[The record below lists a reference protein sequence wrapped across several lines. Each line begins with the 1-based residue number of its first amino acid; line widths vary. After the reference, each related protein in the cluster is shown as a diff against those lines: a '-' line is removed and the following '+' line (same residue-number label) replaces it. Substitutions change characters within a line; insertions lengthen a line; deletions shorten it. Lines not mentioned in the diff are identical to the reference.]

1 MIRTTRVAL
10 AGIAFLALTAAP
22 ALAQSQDATP
32 AEGSD
37 AKPAMELP
45 VGAPTPTEPAAT
57 ETPEAPAAAGGEASD
72 ATASGAPAGST
83 VTDEDTRRAPVAPS
97 NEVGEKFELPR
108 VSDDNQVEMIAGLCG
123 VQMKQMS
130 PAACT
135 CLGEAAMED
144 LSAPQRDYL
153 IASVVAPPVAE
164 RMLGDG
170 RVGDPDQK
178 EIFAFL
184 QSSSESCAAE
194 TAAAG
199 QDNGAAASGT
209 APAEAMPNADG
220 DAAQPAK

>member
-22 ALAQSQDATP
+22 ALAQSQDGTT

-37 AKPAMELP
+37 AKPAVESTA
-45 VGAPTPTEPAAT
+45 GAPTPTEPAAT
-57 ETPEAPAAAGGEASD
+57 ETPEAPAASGGEASD
-72 ATASGAPAGST
+72 ATASGAPGGSA
-83 VTDEDTRRAPVAPS
+83 VTDEDAKRAPVAPS

-108 VSDDNQVEMIAGLCG
+108 VSDDNQIEMIAGLCG

-170 RVGDPDQK
+170 RVGEPDQK

-184 QSSSESCAAE
+184 QATSESCAAE
-194 TAAAG
+194 TGAAG
-199 QDNGAAASGT
+199 QDNNAAAPAT
-209 APAEAMPNADG
+209 APAEAMPGTGD
-220 DAAQPAK
+220 DAAKPAK